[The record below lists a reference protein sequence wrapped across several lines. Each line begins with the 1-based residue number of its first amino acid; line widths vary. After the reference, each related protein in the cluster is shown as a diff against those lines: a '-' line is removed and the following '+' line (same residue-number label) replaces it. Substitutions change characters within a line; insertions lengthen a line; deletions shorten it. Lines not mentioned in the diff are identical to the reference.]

1 MQTADLE
8 HLEDF
13 KREMGALVEET
24 LYTLDKK
31 KVCLSLSLSLSI
43 SLSLSCC
50 LHYLLYSIVKIS
62 STRARKM
69 REYVEVLKSCVDA
82 ISSSE
87 LSATVSNS
95 DLYCRKSG
103 KKVLFFELLNC
114 LVIQSCIITLDLFL
128 IG

>member
-31 KVCLSLSLSLSI
+31 KVCLSLSLSI

-69 REYVEVLKSCVDA
+69 REYVELLKSCVDA

-87 LSATVSNS
+87 LSATVSSS

-114 LVIQSCIITLDLFL
+114 LVIQSCIVTLDLFL